1 MAQAQLPNEPDYN
14 RNIAPVTDEE
24 PESLSDEESELAG
37 GNIAENEDGSA
48 TFSLP
53 EEDSAEQ
60 SDHYDNLVEHLD
72 AQELGKISLDLMEKI
87 DRDKTSRKERDEQYA
102 DGIKRTGLGGE
113 APGGASFAGASRV
126 VHPMLAE
133 ACVDFASRAIKEL
146 FPSDGP
152 VKTKIFGTV
161 TQQKVDAANRQ
172 RDCLNWQLTE
182 KVPEYVT
189 ELEQTLTQLPMGGS
203 QYIKFYDD
211 RENDIWTCEFVPIDD
226 LYIPFSCSSFQ
237 KAPRLTHYQR
247 LTRQE
252 YEDRVE
258 DGFYIDTQIGGATEP
273 ETTQASEASAKIE
286 GKEKTSPDIDDTRAV
301 FEIKVKYKVSVDDDE
316 PLPYLISINETTG
329 KVVAIY
335 RNWDESDENQKPLD
349 WIVEW
354 GFIPWRGAYHI
365 GLPHLIGGLSAAATG
380 ALRALMDSAHINNAA
395 TALMLK
401 GAGINAQTAQPEV
414 TQITEIEAPIGVD
427 DIRKVAMPMPFPP
440 PSQVLFMLLG
450 WLTDAAKGVV
460 TTAEEKISE
469 ASNQMPVGTALALIE
484 QGSKV
489 YSAIHR
495 RLHRSQ
501 RRCLQIIARLNS
513 HLPIEK
519 AQQDELGEILATRK
533 DFGRPLAVSPVS
545 DPDIFSEAQRFA
557 QIQFAMGLSG
567 TAPQLYN
574 MYELHH
580 KAMQQAK
587 IQDIDMIL
595 PPPKNPTQLNA
606 PAENLALM
614 MGQPIIAFPDQAH
627 LAHLVTHFQ
636 FLLDPLLGSNPMML
650 PKILPPMMDHVM
662 QHVGLQY
669 ATVIHD
675 VSSEAMGSSVGD
687 ALGQDPKKNPG
698 LSAKIDQLLA
708 AAAKITHAGLQQ
720 QFQSIAPILLH
731 FAQQVVQMQQ
741 SMPQNPALALQGKQI
756 DMTAQIADAENK
768 RKSAIDQGTL
778 ALKAQE
784 ASHKAQNDQ
793 AKLAQETKE
802 GDAAIVIDSER
813 VNLER
818 QRDALQLEEQ
828 AQPGNQIPGV

>member
-1 MAQAQLPNEPDYN
+1 MAQTQLPNEPDYN
-14 RNIAPVTDEE
+14 RHVPPVQDEPAE
-24 PESLSDEESELAG
+24 PLSDDQSKLADGNLSED
-37 GNIAENEDGSA
+37 EDGGA
-48 TFSLP
+48 TLSLP
-53 EEDSAEQ
+53 DELEAED
-60 SDHYDNLVEHLD
+60 SDHYDNLVDQLD
-72 AQELGKISLDLMEKI
+72 HAELGKISLDLLEKVE
-87 DRDKTSRKERDEQYA
+87 RDKKSREARDEQYA
-102 DGIKRTGLGGE
+102 DGVKRTGLAGE
-113 APGGASFAGASRV
+113 APGGATFTGASRV

-133 ACVDFASRAIKEL
+133 SCVDFASRAIKEL

-152 VKTKIFGTV
+152 VKVKIFGTM
-161 TQQKVDAANRQ
+161 TQQKVDIANRQ

-182 KVPEYVT
+182 KVPEYIT

-203 QYIKFYDD
+203 QYTKFFED
-211 RENDIWTCEFVPIDD
+211 RENDIWSCEFVPIDD

-237 KAPRLTHYQR
+237 KTPRLTHYQR
-247 LTRQE
+247 LTKQE

-258 DGFYIDTQIGGATEP
+258 SGFYIDPLDSGATEP
-273 ETTQASEASAKIE
+273 STTQAGEASAKIE
-286 GKEKTSPDIDDTRAV
+286 GKEKTTPDIDAERGV
-301 FEIKVKYKVSVDDDE
+301 YEIKTKYKLSVDDE
-316 PLPYLISINETTG
+316 ENLPYLISINETTG

-335 RNWDESDENQKPLD
+335 RNWEEDDEHQKALD

-401 GAGINAQTAQPEV
+401 GAGVNAQTAQPEV
-414 TQITEIEAPIGVD
+414 TQVTEIEAPIGVD
-427 DIRKVAMPMPFPP
+427 DIRKIAMPMPFPP
-440 PSQVLFMLLG
+440 PSQVLFLLLG

-469 ASNQMPVGTALALIE
+469 ATNQMPVGTALALIE

-495 RLHRSQ
+495 RLHRAQ

-519 AQQDELGEILATRK
+519 AQEEELGEVLATQK
-533 DFGRPLAVSPVS
+533 DFRRPLAVSPVS
-545 DPDIFSEAQRFA
+545 DPDIFSESQRFA
-557 QIQFAMGLSG
+557 QTQFAMGLSG

-580 KAMQQAK
+580 KALQQAK
-587 IQDIDMIL
+587 IQDVDLIL
-595 PPPKNPTQLNA
+595 PPPKTPKQLNA
-606 PAENLALM
+606 PAENLAVS

-627 LAHLVTHFQ
+627 LAHILTHLQ
-636 FLLDPLLGSNPMML
+636 FLMDPLLGSNPMML
-650 PKILPPMMDHVM
+650 PRILPPMMDHIM
-662 QHVGLQY
+662 QHIGLQY
-669 ATVIHD
+669 ATVIHE
-675 VSSEAMGSSVGD
+675 VSSEALGQSVGQ
-687 ALGQDPKKNPG
+687 ALGQDPKQNPAM
-698 LSAKIDQLLA
+698 SSKVDQLLA
-708 AAAKITHAGLQQ
+708 AASKITHAGLRQ
-720 QFQSIAPILLH
+720 QFQSIMPILMH

-741 SMPQNPALALQGKQI
+741 SMQPQDPAMIQAKSV
-756 DMTAQIADAENK
+756 DATVKIADAENK
-768 RKSAIDQGTL
+768 RKSAVDQGTL

-784 ASHKAQNDQ
+784 VANNKVIDQ
-793 AKLAQETKE
+793 AKLAQESKE
-802 GDAAIVIDSER
+802 GDAAILIDSEK
-813 VNLER
+813 VELER